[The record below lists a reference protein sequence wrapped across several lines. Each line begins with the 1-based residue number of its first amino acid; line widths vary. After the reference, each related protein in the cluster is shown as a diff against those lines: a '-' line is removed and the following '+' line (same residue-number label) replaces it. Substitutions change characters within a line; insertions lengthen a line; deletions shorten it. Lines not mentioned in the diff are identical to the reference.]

1 MIKYKPT
8 QNNPVLKAGE
18 HVATVKLAN
27 EGFSAKGD
35 QTIEL
40 ELTVGCY
47 TMRDTLYN
55 SERASWRIKQA
66 RACFGFDDSEGEE
79 IEFEAADLIGCT
91 GKVRIDYG
99 EPKKSGK
106 YEGKSFLEVK
116 EYLSRAESIEIEPMP
131 DNIPF

>member
-1 MIKYKPT
+1 MIRYKPQ
-8 QNNPVLKAGE
+8 QNKSFLTAGE
-18 HVATVKLAN
+18 HVATVKTAN
-27 EGFSAKGD
+27 EGHSAKGD

-40 ELTVGCY
+40 ELSVSGFR
-47 TMRDTLYN
+47 MRDTLYN

-66 RACFGFDDSEGEE
+66 RECFGFTDADGEE
-79 IEFEAADLIGCT
+79 IEFDAEDLIGCT
-91 GKVRIDYG
+91 GRVRVDFK

-116 EYLSRAESIEIEPMP
+116 EYLPRTETVDSVP